1 MAEWHDTTEEY
12 LEAILEIEE
21 EGTIPIR
28 ARLVERLG
36 LSAPAVSETVEP
48 PRRPRLRRADGRPQP
63 PAHHKGREVATS
75 IVRRHRLAERLL
87 VDIIGLE
94 WEKVHKEADRWEHA
108 ISADVEE
115 KLVLLLGDPATCPH
129 GNPIPGSGHK
139 VEGPASVPLTQMQP
153 GPVIVRRIS
162 EKVEIDDDAIAF
174 LAGAEL
180 IPGSDA
186 VVVSTST
193 EGVQLTERGG
203 RADRP
208 PQARPA
214 RLRRPRLTEPFRR
227 QSCGIRPQLRRMFV
241 LGVGCASRRRRR
253 GRCSRSAPSFD
264 RRCRRRRGSGCPRRR
279 RTRSRSDAARPA
291 RRRAAPANPGCAASR
306 PSSTSATVPPSAL
319 TSASPPESSRSW
331 VGMRTVTAM
340 THFSSW
346 SGGNA
351 SWNASSVGGD
361 HGRGADGRL
370 DRVERLEAVAG
381 DVGDDALVG
390 PDDALGG
397 EPLQRRDGD
406 AARGL
411 GEDAL
416 GAGEQLHR
424 RRRSRRR

>member
-36 LSAPAVSETVEP
+36 LSAPAVSETVN
-48 PRRPRLRRADGRPQP
+48 RLVDHGYAELMDDRTLRLTT
-63 PAHHKGREVATS
+63 KGREVATS

-139 VEGPASVPLTQMQP
+139 VEGPTSVPLTQMQP

-174 LAGAEL
+174 LAGAAL

-193 EGVQLTERGG
+193 EGVQLT
-203 RADRP
+203 
-208 PQARPA
+208 
-214 RLRRPRLTEPFRR
+214 
-227 QSCGIRPQLRRMFV
+227 
-241 LGVGCASRRRRR
+241 
-253 GRCSRSAPSFD
+253 SA
-264 RRCRRRRGSGCPRRR
+264 
-279 RTRSRSDAARPA
+279 
-291 RRRAAPANPGCAASR
+291 
-306 PSSTSATVPPSAL
+306 
-319 TSASPPESSRSW
+319 
-331 VGMRTVTAM
+331 
-340 THFSSW
+340 
-346 SGGNA
+346 
-351 SWNASSVGGD
+351 
-361 HGRGADGRL
+361 
-370 DRVERLEAVAG
+370 
-381 DVGDDALVG
+381 
-390 PDDALGG
+390 
-397 EPLQRRDGD
+397 
-406 AARGL
+406 
-411 GEDAL
+411 
-416 GAGEQLHR
+416 AGEQTVPRKLAQLIYAIPA
-424 RRRSRRR
+424 